1 MTIHAQANCKLTTKP
16 AKTSLLGGHFIYR
29 VDTTQGTLTPS
40 SANIIQNVSVNGQD
54 VTNNPAQWGYN
65 THIGANGIKLRN
77 NEVTL
82 SEWLANGLKI
92 YNPIITNG
100 VITDSKLGMTIGS
113 DGVKFYKNEDS
124 SNPIARFSD
133 EGMFISPTTDFSE
146 PRGFIIQKNAE
157 YVLSTDTTV
166 NVNKTY
172 YTYSN
177 NTYTEVANPSGN
189 PSTQHYYEFNDYSIN
204 IFHKKITNDGPAAIA
219 TNNSFA
225 WGEGK
230 IRVNTAA
237 MTGVD
242 EQGNPVANSASID
255 AYYPTI
261 ATGRF
266 SFAQGRGAEASGDYS
281 VALGTCVK
289 ATQEGQLAIGQYSK
303 VDNDALFI
311 IGNGDE
317 LISTLNGDF
326 ISGDRNLFV
335 VKKNGNLEVVDGFKI
350 VDKDELTTY
359 LQLSN
364 TGLDIV
370 KNGTTIA
377 QYGSDIIIGNNSLNH
392 LEITNQEINVLNGT
406 SSLANFGSNV
416 RIGQSEGNHLEIV
429 NNEVKILNN
438 TKVLAKY
445 GAETFIGPEDNY
457 HIEITPGTP
466 DDPNELAMLKFVS
479 KTGEV
484 VAFMS
489 NEELNIPRVVVLD
502 SMKVGKW
509 KWDGKSDPNHLTLRW
524 NG

>member
-377 QYGSDIIIGNNSLNH
+377 KYGEDAIIGDESGFHITITANYESYFLSSDTTIDSSKTYYIKNNDSY
-392 LEITNQEINVLNGT
+392 QEVVNPFGNPHNNNYYEKKEEPRLSFYRDNDHEVAYISENKLHIMQSVVLQQMD
-406 SSLANFGSNV
+406 V
-416 RIGQSEGNHLEIV
+416 
-429 NNEVKILNN
+429 
-438 TKVLAKY
+438 
-445 GAETFIGPEDNY
+445 
-457 HIEITPGTP
+457 GTP
-466 DDPNELAMLKFVS
+466 IAN
-479 KTGEV
+479 
-484 VAFMS
+484 
-489 NEELNIPRVVVLD
+489 
-502 SMKVGKW
+502 
-509 KWDGKSDPNHLTLRW
+509 DGKGQWSWKVHEVGSRNNLYLKW
-524 NG
+524 LG